1 MRYSR
6 RVMARSWAG
15 VSVLLVLGC
24 TQRGEPAAC
33 LDKRQAARN
42 LALSDQLEPAARLL
56 EEVKKQCG
64 PNSASDIQH
73 IGKLIADKT
82 EARRERE
89 RLEAA
94 RSELRQRYPS
104 RDFVEWA
111 TARDGNIDDKVGTV
125 TCAERGSP
133 EYGFCEGKRDGAPE
147 MSLRYWQVSPGAYRY
162 ELVTREAP
170 SCVDLR
176 EYREVRVWSRDGI
189 AYELCELTNRRL
201 RHLTALLAHTAS
213 EHRMY
218 IFSNA
223 YPARDAAFEQA
234 LRVIPPAR

>member
-1 MRYSR
+1 MGYSH
-6 RVMARSWAG
+6 RVMARSWAA
-15 VSVLLVLGC
+15 VSVLLALGC

-33 LDKRQAARN
+33 LDKRQTARN
-42 LALSDQLEPAARLL
+42 LALSDQLEPASRLV
-56 EEVKKQCG
+56 EEVKAECG
-64 PNSASDIQH
+64 PNSASDIRH
-73 IGKLIADKT
+73 ISKLIADKT

-94 RSELRQRYPS
+94 RSELREKFPS

-111 TARDGNIDDKVGTV
+111 TARDGNIDNKLISV

-133 EYGFCEGKRDGAPE
+133 DYGFCEGKREGAPE
-147 MSLRYWQVSPGAYRY
+147 MSLRYWQAAPVAYRY
-162 ELVTREAP
+162 ELVTPEAP

-176 EYREVRVWSRDGI
+176 EYREVRAWSRDGNG
-189 AYELCELTNRRL
+189 YELCELTNRRL
-201 RHLTALLAHTAS
+201 RHLTALLVHTPS
-213 EHRMY
+213 KHRMY